1 MDYIKK
7 LPMELQKKILYYSMI
22 HNTADMINKLKS
34 NEDIKSFQVCYNIEQ
49 HIYYKES
56 LYNMLRL
63 LNKLKSNYY
72 SNDYEDD

>member
-7 LPMELQKKILYYSMI
+7 LPIELQKKILYYSLI
-22 HNTADMINKLKS
+22 HDTAYMINELKS
-34 NEDIKSFQVCYNIEQ
+34 NEDIKSFEICYDIEQ

-72 SNDYEDD
+72 SNDFEDE

>member
-7 LPMELQKKILYYSMI
+7 LPIELQKKILYYSMI
-22 HNTADMINKLKS
+22 HNTADMINELKS
-34 NEDIKSFQVCYNIEQ
+34 NTDIKEFEKCYNIED
-49 HIYYKES
+49 HTYYKES

-72 SNDYEDD
+72 SNDFEDQ

>member
-7 LPMELQKKILYYSMI
+7 LPIELQKKILYYSMI
-22 HNTADMINKLKS
+22 HRTADMIKQLKS
-34 NEDIKSFQVCYNIEQ
+34 NKDIKSFEVCYDIEQ

-63 LNKLKSNYY
+63 LNKLKSIYY
-72 SNDYEDD
+72 YNDGD

>member
-7 LPMELQKKILYYSMI
+7 LPIELQKKILYYSMI

-34 NEDIKSFQVCYNIEQ
+34 NTDIKSFEICYNVED
-49 HIYYKES
+49 HTYYKES

-63 LNKLKSNYY
+63 LNKLKSIYY
-72 SNDYEDD
+72 YNEDE